1 MSATIT
7 LEKTKTILEEIEGGV
22 CAPNGFKAAGMQA
35 NIRKPKKDLAII
47 TSDVEAAVAGV
58 FTLNKAAAAPIQ
70 ICKRHLQ
77 KSSVARAVV
86 VNSGNANA
94 CTGEQGLHDA
104 KAMVNETAKALGV
117 AEEQI
122 WVSSTGVI
130 GQPLPMQKILPAI
143 VDLSKTLANTGG
155 ADAAAA
161 IMTTD
166 TFPKEIA
173 VKFTIDGKD
182 IHIGAI
188 AKGSGMIAPNMATM
202 LGFVTTDANI
212 PQPLLQK
219 ALSRANEVSF
229 NRISVDG
236 DCSTNDMVM
245 IMANGLAEN
254 EAITNG
260 SENYM
265 HFYAALEYVLTKL
278 AKMIVKDGEGATK
291 LIEIHINGARSEAEA
306 TEAARA
312 IANSPLVKTAFHASD
327 ANWGRIMAAIGY
339 SGIDVAP
346 ENIEISFGDVPI
358 LKRNFDIMLDESKA
372 KEVLLKSEFE
382 VNINLNQ
389 GEASATFWTCDL
401 SAKYVEINGS
411 YRS

>member
-1 MSATIT
+1 MSAVIT
-7 LEKTKTILEEIEGGV
+7 LEKTNTMLEEISGGV
-22 CAPNGFKAAGMQA
+22 CAPLGFKAAAMQV
-35 NIRKPKKDLAII
+35 NIRKPKKDVAII
-47 TSDVEAAVAGV
+47 ASDVAAAVAGV
-58 FTLNKAAAAPIQ
+58 FTRNKAAAAPIQ
-70 ICKRHLQ
+70 VCQQHLQ

-94 CTGEQGLHDA
+94 CTGEQGRRDA
-104 KAMVNETAKALGV
+104 TAMARETAKCLGV
-117 AEEQI
+117 PEEQV

-130 GQPLPMQKILPAI
+130 GQHLPMEKILSAI
-143 VDLSKTLANTGG
+143 PDLSKTLTNTGSS
-155 ADAAAA
+155 DAAAA

-166 TFPKEIA
+166 TFPKELA
-173 VKFTIDGKD
+173 VKLSLGGKD
-182 IHIGAI
+182 VRIGAI

-212 PQPLLQK
+212 PPLLLQK
-219 ALSRANEVSF
+219 ALSRANAVSF

-245 IMANGLAEN
+245 MMANGLAEN
-254 EAITNG
+254 DPMADG
-260 SENYM
+260 SESYL

-291 LIEIHINGARSEAEA
+291 LIEIHINGAR
-306 TEAARA
+306 TESDAVQAARA

-339 SGIDVAP
+339 SGIEVMP
-346 ENIEISFGDVPI
+346 ENVEISFGDVPI
-358 LKRNFDIMLDESKA
+358 LKKNFDIMLDERKA

-382 VNINLNQ
+382 VNVNLNQ

-411 YRS
+411 YRT